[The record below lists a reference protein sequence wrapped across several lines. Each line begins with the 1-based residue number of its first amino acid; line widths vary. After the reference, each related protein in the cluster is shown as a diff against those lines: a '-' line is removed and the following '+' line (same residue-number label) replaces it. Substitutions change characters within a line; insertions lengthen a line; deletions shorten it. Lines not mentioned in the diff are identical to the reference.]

1 MSGTLKLA
9 ERLLAMGR
17 DRLRAG
23 RTDDALAVLR
33 RLAEFPELPAPV
45 AEETHRLLGELLFDR
60 QQYRAA
66 RRHLAASL
74 RCNPGHAGVHYL
86 MGLAYEHD
94 SEADPRRAVRHFRL
108 SLLLAPEQPRCLRDY
123 GESNLRRDRTASGL
137 RLLRRAVELAPDDV
151 ELLESL
157 VEALAEVGRH
167 AEAASVLR
175 DARFRFADDPRFG
188 RLWGDFQLR
197 RLGERQQASAAAEG
211 GPKPADAVLPFRRPA
226 AEQPVRTRRRFRRVD
241 AASAPAPHLPRPAL
255 RRFPKH
261 AP

>member
-23 RTDDALAVLR
+23 RPDDALALLR
-33 RLAEFPELPAPV
+33 RLAEFPELPAAI
-45 AEETHRLLGELLFDR
+45 AEEAHRLLGELLFDR

-74 RCNPGHAGVHYL
+74 RRNPSHAGVHYL
-86 MGLAYEHD
+86 MGLAYERD
-94 SEADPRRAVRHFRL
+94 PEADPRRAVRHFRL

-123 GESNLRRDRTASGL
+123 GETNLRRDRTASGL
-137 RLLRRAVELAPDDV
+137 RLLRRAVELAPDDAD
-151 ELLESL
+151 LLESL
-157 VEALAEVGRH
+157 VEALAEVGRLG
-167 AEAASVLR
+167 EAASVLR
-175 DARFRFADDPRFG
+175 AARFRFGNDPRFLRIWADF
-188 RLWGDFQLR
+188 RLH
-197 RLGERQQASAAAEG
+197 RLGQRQRTDAETGPAPAADG
-211 GPKPADAVLPFRRPA
+211 VLPFRRPA
-226 AEQPVRTRRRFRRVD
+226 GELPVRSRRRFRRVD